1 MTLRRRRRHKDTHT
15 HTHNSTRTHTHSL
28 LHCVF
33 CIHSTGLHA
42 FECNWLSPSAAGRPT
57 GPAVLCN
64 EHHTPTLSPFRR
76 AQLNAMG
83 ARRLLGAE
91 FGIPSPSLRIG
102 DRLRVPWHDL
112 WAEII
117 PFGRTNAPR
126 AFVGAGRRRRRGYK
140 AMNEVDAGREH
151 ATGGGRKV
159 GWVHV
164 EARSSSTC
172 RTADNSLSADLASY
186 AGVARSRSASTSFT
200 TFALNKPS
208 SPSCTFSLFLQIQS
222 LFVEAETH
230 LWSRSNRHTGLGGL
244 LTLSLEG
251 VSPRRVLSPQIS
263 NTTPTIT
270 PTPAP
275 TISPLPTRFLH
286 LFLSLRKTLHAP
298 ISSHSLGQLRFLDSL
313 LPALTT
319 LRPIPPATPHAR
331 AHASPAYLIDLLRV
345 SFNSSP
351 F

>member
-102 DRLRVPWHDL
+102 DRLRVPC
-112 WAEII
+112 
-117 PFGRTNAPR
+117 
-126 AFVGAGRRRRRGYK
+126 YK